1 MIDMFGDLVMNCPRI
16 ASDTWRKRHD
26 TVKQQISAEAALA
39 GISVDC
45 EVYGLFSDL
54 LPPALVQEGGEL
66 HLARA
71 RQGKVNDFRI
81 LLQGKEQIGEQTGF
95 PQSMKRHSET

>member
-1 MIDMFGDLVMNCPRI
+1 MFGDLVMNCPRI

-71 RQGKVNDFRI
+71 RQGKVPDFR
-81 LLQGKEQIGEQTGF
+81 LLLPTQRAHNLAS
-95 PQSMKRHSET
+95 QS